1 MVLVWWL
8 PGYGDEKLGAD
19 FLNAREHTGMRAA
32 GGCCVSQLL
41 WWGQAAGGEAIPVTK
56 GALMR
61 GTDADIHQAVTS
73 SSADNSAKTIC
84 MH

>member
-1 MVLVWWL
+1 MVLLWWL
-8 PGYGDEKLGAD
+8 PGCGDEKLGAD
-19 FLNAREHTGMRAA
+19 FLNACEHAGLRAA
-32 GGCCVSQLL
+32 GGCCVSQLP
-41 WWGQAAGGEAIPVTK
+41 WWGQAAGGEAIPVFK

-61 GTDADIHQAVTS
+61 GTGADIHQAGTS